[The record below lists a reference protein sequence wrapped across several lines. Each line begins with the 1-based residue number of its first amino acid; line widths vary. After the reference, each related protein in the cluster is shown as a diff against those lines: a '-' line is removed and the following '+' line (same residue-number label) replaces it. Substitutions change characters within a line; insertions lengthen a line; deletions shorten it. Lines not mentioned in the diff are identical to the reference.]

1 MRTVVLEGGFGLQN
15 LRCREAAMPSI
26 GEHDVLLKMRA
37 ASLNYR
43 DYLTVVGSY
52 NPRLRLPLVPV
63 SDGVG
68 EVVDAGSRVTRV
80 RVGDRVVPA
89 FRVNWVAG
97 PFRPEVRLATLGGP
111 LDGVMSEYIA
121 IPAEAA
127 VQVPSFLSDAE
138 AATLPVAAVT
148 AWNALRVEGGIG
160 PETSVL
166 VQGTGGVA
174 LFALQLAKIAG
185 ASAIVISSSDEKL
198 QKAKTLGADHLINY
212 RTHPDWERLVQELT
226 ADRGVDLVL
235 ELGGAE
241 TLDKSSRCAALGGQI
256 SLIGN
261 LSGSTAQVS
270 LTRILMKHLRLQ
282 GITVGDRLSF
292 EAMNRAIDRHRVRPV
307 VDRVFQFGVLRQA
320 LEYLAEG
327 RHFGKVCINFGAAA

>member
-212 RTHPDWERLVQELT
+212 RAHPDWERLVQELT

-256 SLIGN
+256 A
-261 LSGSTAQVS
+261 STSARWPDRRRSAESRVEDA
-270 LTRILMKHLRLQ
+270 L
-282 GITVGDRLSF
+282 GIEARHAGDR
-292 EAMNRAIDRHRVRPV
+292 
-307 VDRVFQFGVLRQA
+307 GT
-320 LEYLAEG
+320 G
-327 RHFGKVCINFGAAA
+327 

>member
-307 VDRVFQFGVLRQA
+307 VDRVFQFGELRQA

-327 RHFGKVCINFGAAA
+327 RHFGKVCINFGAVA